1 MTMMM
6 TVMIMMMVM
15 MRRRKMIMM
24 AITTGG
30 GDGDEE
36 CVEKLGVYG
45 EFWPCRGLN
54 ELAAAQGYRNVCDFG
69 DMKE

>member
-1 MTMMM
+1 
-6 TVMIMMMVM
+6 
-15 MRRRKMIMM
+15 MIMM